1 MPLQSL
7 ILLLSLSTH
16 TSSATTEKLP
26 VLRAGSGLEAT
37 THGRDILK
45 YIVRCALPQGAS
57 INLAREGESQ
67 IVDGAF
73 GLAPDWSHA
82 PLSDAGRRWVS
93 ACVLGFV
100 NALGEHVLV
109 SMRGAN
115 ANLHATV
122 SDDER
127 ARFDFQEAA
136 FYGDIFSKTP
146 VAYVCRGKAGAKPS
160 AARAKRLCSDPSERA
175 GISRCDMIIT
185 GDCADVCESE
195 DAIDRAF
202 RGCRGG
208 DRVYDEV
215 VTVFLPVE
223 P

>member
-1 MPLQSL
+1 MFLHSL
-7 ILLLSLSTH
+7 MLVLSLSAVADA
-16 TSSATTEKLP
+16 ATTENFP
-26 VLRAGSGLEAT
+26 ALRAGSRLET
-37 THGRDILK
+37 TAQGRDTLK
-45 YIVRCALPQGAS
+45 YIIRCALPQGAS
-57 INLAREGESQ
+57 VNVSRDDEPQLVE
-67 IVDGAF
+67 GAF

-109 SMRGAN
+109 SMRGDN
-115 ANLHATV
+115 ANLRATV
-122 SDDER
+122 AADER
-127 ARFDFQEAA
+127 TRFDFQEAA

-146 VAYVCRGKAGAKPS
+146 VAYVCRGKGGPKPS

-185 GDCADVCESE
+185 GDCADVCASE
-195 DAIDRAF
+195 DPIDHAF

-208 DRVYDEV
+208 DRVYDEA
-215 VTVFLPVE
+215 VTVFLPTT